1 MGGGSGRRR
10 SRLAEEA
17 AQLALRGIA
26 PALAL
31 RATAAGVEEWL
42 SPGAESFLPSLR
54 YLAQRAWKEAKE
66 EGKRPFKV
74 EVLLDVERGF
84 WVIEVLTAPP
94 PEAKRWTFSSPFT
107 EEVRRVLGLIRM
119 QEF

>member
-1 MGGGSGRRR
+1 VKGGSGRRR
-10 SRLAEEA
+10 AGLAEEA
-17 AQLALRGIA
+17 AHLALRGIP

-31 RATAAGVEEWL
+31 RATAAGVEERA
-42 SPGAESFLPSLR
+42 SPGAESLLPFLRP
-54 YLAQRAWKEAKE
+54 LAQRAWREAKG

-84 WVIEVLTAPP
+84 WVIEVLTASP
-94 PEAKRWTFSSPFT
+94 PEVKRWAFSSPFT
-107 EEVRRVLGLIRM
+107 EEVRWALGLIRM